1 VADELAKLKQVLGAH
16 GNIWSGGAL
25 NDVSLRAM
33 LDASGGS
40 AALLALHAPNL
51 ESAGREFGSTD
62 EMCAWLR
69 YAASTSSPPLSHHAN
84 PALEPLFALLSDPSC
99 TVLTSPSEVTS
110 LRHSAAVDSLVACC
124 AEGGASE
131 LVTLVQRLHA
141 LKRSFASVAELSV
154 AVAQAA
160 EEGFFLPRAL
170 LSRILDF
177 VKKSNLF
184 GTGATK
190 SLPDLDAELID
201 SLVASMREPTAAM
214 TTLEHQTDRALDCL
228 RTLEQQGRTFTSWED
243 LCQAAVASLTQKPAA
258 SAAAPAAAAASASA
272 SAPIAAA
279 AAAAG
284 GGDASSSSMDA
295 ASKSRLMTLLNDD
308 DFSLF
313 DDMSDELVITA
324 ASLDALLAAAGP
336 HGFDGLLHILSGLN
350 GIGRRADSF
359 DHLIQLVGEV
369 VLDGAYSSR
378 SDRAKILDFLSDDRQ
393 CRLFV
398 MGAASTLPDSAQAF
412 LRATP
417 PANLDALILGVG
429 GSAHVDSLLAHCHAL
444 DRVGSRLENIED
456 ILPALQV
463 ALDPAQGNGSYVG
476 TKERRELVSLLAGNE
491 ADKLLPRDG
500 CADRATLENSLRE
513 QSALLDSV
521 YALANETA
529 LLMQRASENKPL
541 GFLFSPSARGG
552 GGGGGD
558 EEEGDGGDGEAEEEA
573 EEKHLPETASEL
585 VLDQLEQM
593 NNSAAAA
600 AVPRFEDLPALLQGL
615 KDTIEQ
621 LKAHTQ
627 AEETRKAQ
635 MLKRLNRGSANSSNA
650 H

>member
-1 VADELAKLKQVLGAH
+1 VADEIAKLKQVLGAH

-25 NDVSLRAM
+25 NDASLRAM

-51 ESAGREFGSTD
+51 ETAAREFGSTD
-62 EMCAWLR
+62 ELCAWLR
-69 YAASTSSPPLSHHAN
+69 YAASTSSPLSHHAN

-99 TVLTSPSEVTS
+99 TVLSSPSEVAS

-131 LVTLVQRLHA
+131 LVTLVQRLHT
-141 LKRSFASVAELSV
+141 LKRSFASVSELSA
-154 AVAQAA
+154 AVTQAV

-177 VKKSNLF
+177 VKKSSLF
-184 GTGATK
+184 GAGATK

-201 SLVASMREPTAAM
+201 SLVASMKEPAAA
-214 TTLEHQTDRALDCL
+214 TTLERQTDRALDCL
-228 RTLEQQGRTFTSWED
+228 RTLEEQGRTFTSWED
-243 LCQAAVASLTQKPAA
+243 LCQAAVASLTQKPAV
-258 SAAAPAAAAASASA
+258 SAAAPAAAAASVS
-272 SAPIAAA
+272 SAPAAA

-284 GGDASSSSMDA
+284 GGDASSSCSMDA
-295 ASKSRLMTLLNDD
+295 ASKSRLMALLNDD

-378 SDRAKILDFLSDDRQ
+378 SDRAKLLDFLSDDRQ

-491 ADKLLPRDG
+491 AEKLLPRDG
-500 CADRATLENSLRE
+500 CADRPALENSLRE

-552 GGGGGD
+552 GGGGD

-593 NNSAAAA
+593 NNSAGAAAA